1 MDAAG
6 YMGHNRY
13 TIYHPDLLQSPGN
26 VMIKFSPDKSLSV
39 SGILDWDG
47 AVFYPSFYGCEIPI
61 WIWDG
66 EYKDDESNRSL
77 EKAVVPGYPHRARA
91 PRYGLARELIP
102 WAESERIGN
111 QGPDKTANDFLDVW
125 EIIRPPGTPPIPRI
139 EKTPS
144 NKIVVIWVPS
154 EASCQRKTLEKAMR
168 KMKNLTAKAERKP
181 KRPPSSSEAD
191 REEEYEVDRVVV
203 NARRFARGQVK
214 YKIKSTGYDE
224 LTWQPIL
231 GQWNICKERS
241 ESSSPRTPANPC
253 IVNVLNVFVKIE
265 AQARG

>member
-1 MDAAG
+1 
-6 YMGHNRY
+6 
-13 TIYHPDLLQSPGN
+13 
-26 VMIKFSPDKSLSV
+26 
-39 SGILDWDG
+39 
-47 AVFYPSFYGCEIPI
+47 
-61 WIWDG
+61 
-66 EYKDDESNRSL
+66 
-77 EKAVVPGYPHRARA
+77 
-91 PRYGLARELIP
+91 
-102 WAESERIGN
+102 
-111 QGPDKTANDFLDVW
+111 
-125 EIIRPPGTPPIPRI
+125 
-139 EKTPS
+139 
-144 NKIVVIWVPS
+144 
-154 EASCQRKTLEKAMR
+154 
-168 KMKNLTAKAERKP
+168 MKNLTAKAERKP